1 MIGIIGAGTMGK
13 GIAIE
18 FARFNH
24 KVVLI
29 SVERHLS
36 EQMLHDEVLR
46 LTEKYSFENK
56 DDIINNIETTNVY
69 SDLINCNLII
79 EAVSENLGKKRNALN
94 EAKEFINKSSIVAS
108 NTSSLS
114 IQEIFDGIIPLDRVV
129 GLHFFNPVQI
139 MKLVELSYL
148 DKSSELTTSKAKV
161 YAESLEKEVVLVKNS
176 PGFIVNRLLIPMINE
191 AARIV
196 DEGIATIEDIDRAM
210 KFGANHP
217 MGPLKLSDLIGNDIT
232 LAILNVL
239 KEKNDNMEI
248 SNILKEKVKSSQL
261 GRKSGIGFYEYRKK

>member
-36 EQMLHDEVLR
+36 KQMLHDEVLR

-56 DDIINNIETTNVY
+56 EDIINNIETTNVY
-69 SDLINCNLII
+69 NDLIDCNLII
-79 EAVSENLGKKRNALN
+79 EAVSEDLDKKRNSLN
-94 EAKEFINKSSIVAS
+94 EAKEYICENTIVAS

-114 IQEIFDGIIPLDRVV
+114 IKDIFSGIIPLERVV

-139 MKLVELSYL
+139 MKLIELSFL
-148 DKSSELTTSKAKV
+148 DESSQFIINEARK
-161 YAESLEKEVVLVKNS
+161 YAESIEKEVVLVKNS

-217 MGPLKLSDLIGNDIT
+217 MGPLRLSDLIGNDIT

-239 KEKNDNMEI
+239 NVKNNNLKI
-248 SNILKEKVKSSQL
+248 SNGLKEKVESSQL
-261 GRKSGIGFYEYRKK
+261 GRKSGIGFYEYRRK